1 MAKSKEKNLKITQ
14 IKSRIGYKKK
24 AKATLDAMGLRKM
37 NQSVLMPDNSA
48 TRGMIKKIE
57 FLIEVEGIIGEVFV
71 EA

>member
-1 MAKSKEKNLKITQ
+1 M

-57 FLIEVEGIIGEVFV
+57 FLIEVEEL
-71 EA
+71 

>member
-1 MAKSKEKNLKITQ
+1 MAKSKEKKIKITQ

-24 AKATLDAMGLRKM
+24 AKATLDALGLRKM

-57 FLIEVEGIIGEVFV
+57 FLIEVEEL
-71 EA
+71 

>member
-57 FLIEVEGIIGEVFV
+57 FLINVEEL
-71 EA
+71 